1 MKQKVVELQGEID
14 VATVKKFQYLSLN
27 NWYNK

>member
-14 VATVKKFQYLSLN
+14 VATVKKFHYLSLS
-27 NWYNK
+27 NWYK